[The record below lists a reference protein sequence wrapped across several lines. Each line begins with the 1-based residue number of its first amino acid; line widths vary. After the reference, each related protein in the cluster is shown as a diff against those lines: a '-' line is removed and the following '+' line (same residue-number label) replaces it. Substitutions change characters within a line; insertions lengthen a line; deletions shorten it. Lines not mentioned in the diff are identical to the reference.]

1 MFEILSHYH
10 VASGCRV
17 ISMAFQLGST
27 TRLRHINYPEKRTQW
42 NQTEAPSPVPLH
54 KNSQFTLDGNEE
66 SVLMSQ
72 GQTEKGNHLVT
83 NQRNDL
89 LSPSMVPGN
98 YRNDNTNTNTKNITN
113 NNNISIQTNF
123 SSHHIIPRNISTA
136 SQQCVTIEWDVL
148 ESFSEFAAFLE
159 LQNPICPA
167 EHLDTPEKLMNVL
180 AWDLCV

>member
-1 MFEILSHYH
+1 
-10 VASGCRV
+10 
-17 ISMAFQLGST
+17 MAFQLGST
-27 TRLRHINYPEKRTQW
+27 TRLRHMNYPDKRTQW

-54 KNSQFTLDGNEE
+54 KNPQFTLDGNEE
-66 SVLMSQ
+66 NVLMSQ

-83 NQRNDL
+83 NQRNEL

-98 YRNDNTNTNTKNITN
+98 YRNDNTNTNSKNITN
-113 NNNISIQTNF
+113 NNNISMQANF
-123 SSHHIIPRNISTA
+123 SSHHLIPRNLSSA
-136 SQQCVTIEWDVL
+136 SQQCITIEWDVL

-167 EHLDTPEKLMNVL
+167 EHVDTPEKLMNVL